1 MKNKKLREQVK
12 SYIIVTLACVLY
24 ALSFDWFY
32 APNGFTVG
40 GFTGISQIINFF
52 APILPVGTMVIVLN
66 VPLFIV
72 GLKKFGFAF
81 LCKSIYTMTLSSIL
95 IDVVA
100 AIHKFAPMDPLL
112 ACLYGG
118 VTLGIASGLLFREET
133 TTGGSELGAWIVRS
147 HVERLSIGNICLGI
161 DLTIILIYAAVFH
174 SLNNALYGAL
184 ALYITTKVLDLVVYG
199 QNTAKVAYII
209 SDKYEEIMQ
218 EMLRRDM
225 GVTLL
230 NGKGGYTGA
239 ERPLPSARRKRF
251 PSSAISRSLTPTPFS
266 SSATRARCSVRALA
280 NTTRRVSKDI
290 RIQGGSRNGSYD
302 GGEESQRARLQGS
315 CLRDGEGSGGLSER
329 ADRRRERVVRRQH
342 DALSDGAF

>member
-100 AIHKFAPMDPLL
+100 AIHEFAPMDPLL

-174 SLNNALYGAL
+174 SLHNTLYGAL
-184 ALYITTKVLDLVVYG
+184 ATLTERGWIVSLGDESEGRKKEYQITPAGREAVR
-199 QNTAKVAYII
+199 A
-209 SDKYEEIMQ
+209 E
-218 EMLRRDM
+218 LRRLHEL
-225 GVTLL
+225 TQ
-230 NGKGGYTGA
+230 NG
-239 ERPLPSARRKRF
+239 
-251 PSSAISRSLTPTPFS
+251 
-266 SSATRARCSVRALA
+266 
-280 NTTRRVSKDI
+280 
-290 RIQGGSRNGSYD
+290 
-302 GGEESQRARLQGS
+302 
-315 CLRDGEGSGGLSER
+315 
-329 ADRRRERVVRRQH
+329 
-342 DALSDGAF
+342 DALTNEWN